1 MVKKILV
8 KELVPFIM
16 ALRADGLNVT
26 RAELFPA
33 EWRGYY
39 TLAISAE
46 WKDLTGIRRHR
57 VLNQKKLDVLS
68 LESNK
73 LILNTY
79 TYNSPE
85 AIEAEMHLLTQYQ
98 TPVGGDVVYG

>member
-1 MVKKILV
+1 MDKKILV
-8 KELVPFIM
+8 KELVPFIA

-33 EWRGYY
+33 ELRGYY

-46 WKDLTGIRRHR
+46 WKDLIGINRHR
-57 VLNQKKLDVLS
+57 VLTKKKIELLS
-68 LESNK
+68 RESHNH
-73 LILNTY
+73 ILNTY

-98 TPVGGDVVYG
+98 TPVGEVVYG

>member
-1 MVKKILV
+1 MDKKILV
-8 KELVPFIM
+8 KELVPFI
-16 ALRADGLNVT
+16 AGLRASGLNVT

-46 WKDLTGIRRHR
+46 WNDLVGIRRHS
-57 VLNQKKLDVLS
+57 VLNEKKREFLS
-68 LESNK
+68 RESRSH
-73 LILNTY
+73 LLNTF

-85 AIEAEMHLLTQYQ
+85 AIEADMHLLTQYQ
-98 TPVGGDVVYG
+98 TPVGEVIYG

>member
-1 MVKKILV
+1 MDKKILV
-8 KELVPFIM
+8 KELVPFIA

-33 EWRGYY
+33 ELRGYY

-46 WKDLTGIRRHR
+46 WKDLIGINRHR
-57 VLNQKKLDVLS
+57 VLTKKKIELLS
-68 LESNK
+68 RESHNH
-73 LILNTY
+73 ILNTY

-98 TPVGGDVVYG
+98 TPIGEVVYG

>member
-1 MVKKILV
+1 MDKKILV
-8 KELVPFIM
+8 KELVPFIA

-46 WKDLTGIRRHR
+46 WKDLVGIRRHT
-57 VLNQKKLDVLS
+57 VLNQKKREVLS
-68 LESNK
+68 RESNRH
-73 LILNTY
+73 LLNTF

-85 AIEAEMHLLTQYQ
+85 AIEADMHLLTQYQ
-98 TPVGGDVVYG
+98 TPVGEVVYG

>member
-1 MVKKILV
+1 MDKKILV
-8 KELVPFIM
+8 KELVPFIA

-26 RAELFPA
+26 HAELFPA

-46 WKDLTGIRRHR
+46 WKDLVGIRRHT
-57 VLNQKKLDVLS
+57 VLNQKKREVLS
-68 LESNK
+68 PESNRH
-73 LILNTY
+73 LLNTF

-85 AIEAEMHLLTQYQ
+85 AIEADMHLLTQYQ
-98 TPVGGDVVYG
+98 TPVGEIIYG

>member
-1 MVKKILV
+1 MDKKILV
-8 KELVPFIM
+8 RELMPFI
-16 ALRADGLNVT
+16 AGLRADGLNVT

-33 EWRGYY
+33 ELRGYY

-46 WKDLTGIRRHR
+46 WKDLVGIRRHS
-57 VLNQKKLDVLS
+57 VLNKKKRELLS
-68 LESNK
+68 RESRNH
-73 LILNTY
+73 LLNTY

-98 TPVGGDVVYG
+98 TPVGEVVYG

>member
-1 MVKKILV
+1 MDKKILV
-8 KELVPFIM
+8 KELIPFIA
-16 ALRADGLNVT
+16 ALRADGINVT

-39 TLAISAE
+39 TLAISAD
-46 WKDLTGIRRHR
+46 WKDLVGIKRHT
-57 VLNQKKLDVLS
+57 VLNQKKWEVLS
-68 LESNK
+68 RESNDH
-73 LILNTY
+73 ILNTF

-98 TPVGGDVVYG
+98 TPVGEMVYG